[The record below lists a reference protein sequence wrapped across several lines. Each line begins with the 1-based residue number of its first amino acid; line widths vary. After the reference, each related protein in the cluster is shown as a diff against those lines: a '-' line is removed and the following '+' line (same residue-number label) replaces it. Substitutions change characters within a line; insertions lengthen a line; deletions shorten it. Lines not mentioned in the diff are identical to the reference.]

1 MSRPGIDSNGA
12 QPNDPNKDRYMEKF
26 WRLCLLVVVL
36 LPAPCLARDVAVI
49 THKQNG
55 SSGINT
61 ADLSKLLKTD
71 SPRWPDGSKMVIVL
85 GDPESAESRFLFEK
99 VFKLAPFEVPGFLS
113 AHKDSIMVLRSDDL
127 IIKTVSGHPGTI
139 GVINVY
145 SINSAVKVLKVDGKL
160 PLEQGYL
167 LHGN

>member
-1 MSRPGIDSNGA
+1 
-12 QPNDPNKDRYMEKF
+12 MEKV

-36 LPAPCLARDVAVI
+36 LPAACLARDVAVI
-49 THKQNG
+49 TQKNTA
-55 SSGINT
+55 SSGINS
-61 ADLSKLLKTD
+61 ADLSKLLKSD
-71 SPRWPDGSKMVIVL
+71 SPRWPDGTKMIIVL

-99 VFKLAPFEVPGFLS
+99 VFKLAAAEIPTFLN
-113 AHKDSIMVLRSDDL
+113 AHKDSILVLRSDDL
-127 IIKTVSGHPGTI
+127 VLKAVAGHPGTI

>member
-1 MSRPGIDSNGA
+1 
-12 QPNDPNKDRYMEKF
+12 MEKF
-26 WRLCLLVVVL
+26 RRLCLLLTL
-36 LPAPCLARDVAVI
+36 LTPTLCLARDVAVI
-49 THKQNG
+49 THKDNA
-55 SSGINT
+55 SSGINS
-61 ADLSKLLKTD
+61 ADLSKVLKTD
-71 SPRWPDGSKMVIVL
+71 SPRWPDGTKMIIVL

-99 VFKLAPFEVPGFLS
+99 IFKLAPSEIPAFLN

-127 IIKTVSGHPGTI
+127 VIKTVAGHPGTI

>member
-1 MSRPGIDSNGA
+1 
-12 QPNDPNKDRYMEKF
+12 MEKV

-36 LPAPCLARDVAVI
+36 LPTACLARDVAVI
-49 THKQNG
+49 TQKDTA
-55 SSGINT
+55 SSGINS
-61 ADLSKLLKTD
+61 ADLSRLLKSD
-71 SPRWPDGSKMVIVL
+71 SPRWPDGTKMIIVL
-85 GDPESAESRFLFEK
+85 GDPESVESRFLFEK
-99 VFKLAPFEVPGFLS
+99 VFKLAATEIPAFLN
-113 AHKDSIMVLRSDDL
+113 AHKDSILVLRSDDL
-127 IIKTVSGHPGTI
+127 VLKTVAGHPGTI

>member
-1 MSRPGIDSNGA
+1 
-12 QPNDPNKDRYMEKF
+12 MEKL
-26 WRLCLLVVVL
+26 WKLLLVVAVF
-36 LPAPCLARDVAVI
+36 LPASCVARDVAVI
-49 THKQNG
+49 THKENT
-55 SSGINT
+55 SAGINS

-71 SPRWPDGSKMVIVL
+71 SPRWPDGTKMIIVL
-85 GDPESAESRFLFEK
+85 GDPDSPESHFLFEK
-99 VFKLAPFEVPGFLS
+99 VFKLAAFEIPAFLS
-113 AHKDSIMVLRSDDL
+113 SHKDSIMVLRSDDL
-127 IIKTVSGHPGTI
+127 VIKAIAGRPGTI